1 MDFERKDESLIK
13 FILKSTFSFFKKE
26 SSFGMMNLQNSQFS
40 PLPGASPPFPA
51 YLYPLSKKSM
61 EDDANKKTYK
71 DEKNEKKADKVIIEI
86 SN

>member
-1 MDFERKDESLIK
+1 
-13 FILKSTFSFFKKE
+13 
-26 SSFGMMNLQNSQFS
+26 MMNLQNSQFS

-86 SN
+86 SK